1 VKRFLVLSALAVA
14 GFGIAGAW
22 WPAGSAPL
30 LPADRNTP
38 VTYVALGDS
47 TVEGVGA
54 SRPEATYVGRLFAE
68 LRAVYPFARL
78 ENLGKG
84 GATSA
89 DVIAR
94 QLPRALAARPDLV
107 TLSVGP
113 NDITTRQTVEN
124 YERNLATIFAAL
136 REQTGAVVVA
146 SLIPDLGVTPRFRGS
161 PERDAVARR
170 SVLFNDALRR
180 RARSDGAV
188 LVDLYTASRREVPRR
203 PELVGR
209 DGYHPSDLGYA
220 RWAELMWQVIRKR
233 IGGADRQSHSTSDV
247 MRSLAFAPPL
257 LRSPGGSCMLAG

>member
-1 VKRFLVLSALAVA
+1 VKRLLVVSALAIV
-14 GFGIAGAW
+14 GIAVVDAGR
-22 WPAGSAPL
+22 PARSAPQ
-30 LPADRNTP
+30 LPGDRNAP
-38 VTYVALGDS
+38 ITYVALGDS

-54 SRPEATYVGRLFAE
+54 SSPEMTYVGRLFAA
-68 LRAVYPFARL
+68 LRVVYPFARL
-78 ENLGKG
+78 ENLGRG

-113 NDITTRQTVEN
+113 NDITTRVTAET
-124 YERNLATIFAAL
+124 YERNVATIFAAL
-136 REQTGAVVVA
+136 SEQTTALVVA
-146 SLIPDLGVTPRFRGS
+146 SLIPDLGVTPRFNTT

-170 SVLFNDALRR
+170 SVLFNEVLRR
-180 RARSDGAV
+180 RARGAGVV
-188 LVDLYTASRREVPRR
+188 LVDLYTASRREVPKR

-233 IGGADRQSHSTSDV
+233 IEGV
-247 MRSLAFAPPL
+247 
-257 LRSPGGSCMLAG
+257 